1 MVTITLPDNSKKSF
15 DSSISIEDVAA
26 DIGKGL
32 LKATVAGKVDGALK
46 DGSDLLE
53 KDCSLE
59 IIRNSDHEGLEIIR
73 HSCAHLFGHA
83 LKQFY
88 PEAKMAI
95 GPVIDDGFYYDID
108 FEKKLTEE
116 DLLKIEERMKEL
128 ASKEYKVIKKISDYG
143 LVFYTNYNSK
153 KGKEIELNPKVAVN
167 FWWRELKKQIRVEGF
182 IEKASKEDSDDYFN
196 SRPLKSRV
204 SAIIS
209 NQSSKISSYEDLT
222 NQIDNYL
229 EQKDESSIKRPDHCG
244 LYTVIPNA
252 VEFWQERDN
261 RTHERLK
268 YILSD
273 NQKWSSHLLSP

>member
-1 MVTITLPDNSKKSF
+1 MIEKGKISQEPFIGILKTLEEAESANLVDWNAMNIASVDQMNQPSSRMV
-15 DSSISIEDVAA
+15 
-26 DIGKGL
+26 L
-32 LKATVAGKVDGALK
+32 L
-46 DGSDLLE
+46 
-53 KDCSLE
+53 
-59 IIRNSDHEGLEIIR
+59 
-73 HSCAHLFGHA
+73 
-83 LKQFY
+83 
-88 PEAKMAI
+88 
-95 GPVIDDGFYYDID
+95 
-108 FEKKLTEE
+108 
-116 DLLKIEERMKEL
+116 
-128 ASKEYKVIKKISDYG
+128 KKISDDG

-182 IEKASKEDSDDYFN
+182 IEKASEEDSDEYFY

-229 EQKDESSIKRPDHCG
+229 DQNDESSIKRPDHCG
-244 LYTVIPNA
+244 LYIVIPNA
-252 VEFWQERDN
+252 VEFWEERDN

-273 NQKWSSHLLSP
+273 DQKWSSYLLSP

>member
-1 MVTITLPDNSKKSF
+1 MIEKGKISQEPFIEILKTLEEAESANLVDWNAMNIASVDQMNQPSSRMV
-15 DSSISIEDVAA
+15 
-26 DIGKGL
+26 L
-32 LKATVAGKVDGALK
+32 L
-46 DGSDLLE
+46 
-53 KDCSLE
+53 
-59 IIRNSDHEGLEIIR
+59 
-73 HSCAHLFGHA
+73 
-83 LKQFY
+83 
-88 PEAKMAI
+88 
-95 GPVIDDGFYYDID
+95 
-108 FEKKLTEE
+108 
-116 DLLKIEERMKEL
+116 
-128 ASKEYKVIKKISDYG
+128 KKISDDG
-143 LVFYTNYNSK
+143 LVFYTNYNSR

-182 IEKASKEDSDDYFN
+182 IKKAPEEDSDDYFN

-209 NQSSKISSYEDLT
+209 NQSSMISSYEDLT
-222 NQIDNYL
+222 YQIDNFL
-229 EQKDESSIKRPDHCG
+229 EQNDESSVKRPDHCG